1 MVMHFWSKMRN
12 VCFSLKKWGPAAGGQ
27 RLWEGFRE
35 STVNGRRWVLSGFSL
50 IPINRLRSRP
60 HVEPE
65 RLSGRIQL
73 GASAPKPATEP
84 IGYRASG
91 LQRFR
96 KDFLNSDFERCL
108 RQFSGTRARQERPK
122 RARAHEEGQ
131 NEPQEAPRARQ
142 ERQERPRSGPGGPK

>member
-1 MVMHFWSKMRN
+1 MAARG
-12 VCFSLKKWGPAAGGQ
+12 LGPG
-27 RLWEGFRE
+27 EGFRE

-50 IPINRLRSRP
+50 TSSPRFAPRP

-108 RQFSGTRARQERPK
+108 RQFSGTRARQGPGRPK
-122 RARAHEEGQ
+122 MSSRRPEEAE
-131 NEPQEAPRARQ
+131 NELQEAA
-142 ERQERPRSGPGGPK
+142 GGPK